1 MLMPILESDRLVLR
15 PLEENDAADI
25 IRICSNPNIAD
36 KLARIPHPYPE
47 DEALRFIK
55 QQALG
60 TSGIHYAITIGSSM
74 IGMIV
79 IKSSSERAVGA
90 FAPAIGYLLDQA
102 FWGKGY
108 MQEAISRL
116 LSWYMPLEPTEQ
128 IRASVFVDNIKSLN
142 LLTKLGFQEV
152 GKGKGYSLA
161 RDQHVP
167 QIDLALSAAHY
178 KEAAQ

>member
-1 MLMPILESDRLVLR
+1 MLMPILKSDRLVLR
-15 PLEENDAADI
+15 PLEEQDAADI
-25 IRICSNPNIAD
+25 IRICGDPDVATN
-36 KLARIPHPYPE
+36 LARVPHPYPE
-47 DEALRFIK
+47 DEALRFI
-55 QQALG
+55 QRQALG
-60 TSGIHYAITIGSSM
+60 TAGIHYAITKGEAM

-79 IKSSSERAVGA
+79 IKPSSERAVGA

-128 IRASVFVDNIKSLN
+128 MRASVFVDNIKSLN
-142 LLTKLGFQEV
+142 LLTKLGFQEI
-152 GKGKGYSLA
+152 GKGEGYSLA
-161 RDQHVP
+161 RDQHIP

-178 KEAAQ
+178 NEAAQ

>member
-1 MLMPILESDRLVLR
+1 MLMPNLESDRLLLR
-15 PLEENDAADI
+15 PLDEKDANDV
-25 IRICSNPNIAD
+25 IRICSNPEVATN
-36 KLARIPHPYPE
+36 LARVPHPYPE
-47 DEALRFIK
+47 EQALSFIRR
-55 QQALG
+55 QALG
-60 TSGIHYAITIGSSM
+60 TSGIHYAIITDNRM

-90 FAPAIGYLLDQA
+90 FAPAIGYLLDQP

-128 IRASVFVDNIKSLN
+128 MRASVFVDNIKSLN
-142 LLTKLGFQEV
+142 LLTKLGFREI
-152 GKGKGYSLA
+152 GRGEGYSLA

-178 KEAAQ
+178 NEAAQ